1 RSDDDYAHDLFGIG
15 VCVFICNER
24 RQQAGAAMNGV
35 MLQITPRWRCRVF
48 EFLRSCVSS
57 APNTMLTAA
66 VIALTLSTLPALIHW
81 LLLDAIW
88 SGTSAKDCVG
98 HDAACWIFIRA
109 HAGQLL
115 YGSYPAGQR
124 WRLAAAAVIG
134 IATAVAAGSSTRR
147 LSVLSIGLMLIA
159 CSIAVGILMVGGLTG
174 LPFVATSLWGG
185 ILLTV
190 VIAAWTI
197 VTALPLGLLL
207 ALARQSELPI
217 ISAIAGAFIDTLR
230 GLPLVGLLFLVIVMF
245 PLFVPPG
252 FQIDK
257 LARTLLAFTMFN
269 AANFAEVFRGGLQA
283 VHRSQIE
290 GGYSLGLPKWRVI
303 ALIVV
308 PQVISVSVPGV
319 INICISIVKETTIV
333 LILGL
338 FDIVGVLQAGI
349 ADPDWLMSQNVR
361 TTAYVFASLVFWPI
375 CFLLSRY
382 GRAIERRQ
390 PMTSGVSGAGLV
402 N

>member
-1 RSDDDYAHDLFGIG
+1 
-15 VCVFICNER
+15 
-24 RQQAGAAMNGV
+24 MNCV
-35 MLQITPRWRCRVF
+35 MLQMTPRWRRRVLD
-48 EFLRSCVSS
+48 FLRSCVSS
-57 APNTMLTAA
+57 PLNAMLTTV
-66 VIALTLSTLPALIHW
+66 VIVLALWALPPLVHW
-81 LLLDAIW
+81 LLLDAVW

-98 HDAACWIFIRA
+98 HDGACWIFLRA

-134 IATAVAAGSSTRR
+134 IATAVAAGSSTGR
-147 LSVLSIGLMLIA
+147 LGILSIGLMLIA
-159 CSIAVGILMVGGLTG
+159 GSVAIGILMVGGVAG

-190 VIAAWTI
+190 IIAAWTI

-207 ALARQSELPI
+207 ALARQSELPVI
-217 ISAIAGAFIDTLR
+217 AAIASAFIDTVR

-245 PLFVPPG
+245 PLFVSHG
-252 FQIDK
+252 FETDK
-257 LARTLLAFTMFN
+257 LVRALLAFTIFN
-269 AANFAEVFRGGLQA
+269 AANFAEVFRGALQA

-290 GGYSLGLPKWRVI
+290 GGYSLGLPKWRVT

-308 PQVISVSVPGV
+308 PQVISVSIPGV
-319 INICISIVKETTIV
+319 INICIAIVKETTIV

-338 FDIVGVLQAGI
+338 FDFLGVLQAGI
-349 ADPDWLMSQNVR
+349 ADPDWLMSQSVR

-375 CFLLSRY
+375 CFSLSRY
-382 GRAIERRQ
+382 GLAIERRQ
-390 PMTSGVSGAGLV
+390 PMTSGTSGASLIG
-402 N
+402 

>member
-1 RSDDDYAHDLFGIG
+1 
-15 VCVFICNER
+15 
-24 RQQAGAAMNGV
+24 MNGV
-35 MLQITPRWRCRVF
+35 MLPTTPRWQRRALD
-48 EFLRSCVSS
+48 FLRSCVSS
-57 APNTMLTAA
+57 PLSALLTAA
-66 VIALTLSTLPALIHW
+66 VIALALWALPGLVHW
-81 LLLDAIW
+81 LLLDAVW

-98 HDAACWIFIRA
+98 HDGACWIFLRA

-124 WRLAAAAVIG
+124 WRIAAATVIG

-147 LSVLSIGLMLIA
+147 LGVLSIGLMLIA
-159 CSIAVGILMVGGLTG
+159 GSIAIGILMVGGVAG
-174 LPFVATSLWGG
+174 LPYVATSLWGG

-217 ISAIAGAFIDTLR
+217 ISAIASAFIDTIR

-245 PLFVPPG
+245 PLFVPRG
-252 FQIDK
+252 FETDK
-257 LARTLLAFTMFN
+257 LVRALLAFTLFN

-283 VHRSQIE
+283 IHRSQIE
-290 GGYSLGLPKWRVI
+290 GGYSLGLPKWRVT

-308 PQVISVSVPGV
+308 PQAISISIPGV
-319 INICISIVKETTIV
+319 INICIAIVKETTIV

-338 FDIVGVLQAGI
+338 FDFVGVLQAGI
-349 ADPDWLMSQNVR
+349 ADPDWLIAQSVR
-361 TTAYVFASLVFWPI
+361 TTAYVFAALVFWPI
-375 CFLLSRY
+375 CFSLSRF
-382 GRAIERRQ
+382 GLAIERR
-390 PMTSGVSGAGLV
+390 SR
-402 N
+402 

>member
-1 RSDDDYAHDLFGIG
+1 
-15 VCVFICNER
+15 
-24 RQQAGAAMNGV
+24 M
-35 MLQITPRWRCRVF
+35 TPRWQRRVF
-48 EFLRSCVSS
+48 DFLRSCVSS
-57 APNTMLTAA
+57 PLNALLTAA
-66 VIALTLSTLPALIHW
+66 VIALALWALPPLVHW

-88 SGTSAKDCVG
+88 TGTSAKDCVG
-98 HDAACWIFIRA
+98 HDGACWIFLRA

-124 WRLAAAAVIG
+124 WRLAVAAVIG
-134 IATAVAAGSSTRR
+134 IATAVAAGSGTRR
-147 LSVLSIGLMLIA
+147 LGVLPIGLMLVA
-159 CSIAVGILMVGGLTG
+159 GSIAIGILMVGGIAG

-207 ALARQSELPI
+207 ALARQSRLPI
-217 ISAIAGAFIDTLR
+217 ISAIAGTFIDSVR

-245 PLFVPPG
+245 PLFVPHG
-252 FQIDK
+252 FETDK
-257 LARTLLAFTMFN
+257 LVRALLAFTMFN
-269 AANFAEVFRGGLQA
+269 AGNFAEVFRGGFQA

-290 GGYSLGLPKWRVI
+290 GGYSLGLSKWRVT

-308 PQVISVSVPGV
+308 PQVISVSIPGI
-319 INICISIVKETTIV
+319 INICIAIVKETTIV

-338 FDIVGVLQAGI
+338 FDFVGVLQAGI
-349 ADPDWLMSQNVR
+349 ADPDWLASQSVR

-375 CFLLSRY
+375 CFSLSRF
-382 GRAIERRQ
+382 GLAIERRQ
-390 PMTSGVSGAGLV
+390 PMTSRVSGAGLI